1 MLSLFF
7 AQSFKSYGHFLD
19 HVVEITLSLRH
30 VEKRG
35 FFRVKR
41 IQQSARPRGGRHGY
55 PAVMLV
61 DQLIGTLRASRRDGL
76 IEAF

>member
-35 FFRVKR
+35 FFSGKTNAAIRTASGRTSRLSCGHVGGSADWHFTGVQERR
-41 IQQSARPRGGRHGY
+41 I
-55 PAVMLV
+55 
-61 DQLIGTLRASRRDGL
+61 D
-76 IEAF
+76 